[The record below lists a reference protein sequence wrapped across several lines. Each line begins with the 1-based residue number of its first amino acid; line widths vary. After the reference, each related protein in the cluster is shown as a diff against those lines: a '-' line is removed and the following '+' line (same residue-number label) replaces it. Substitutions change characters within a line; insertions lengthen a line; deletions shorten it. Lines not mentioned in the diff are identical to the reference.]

1 MRIPEIL
8 WRDSDYVDTKWDHSG
23 NSDDY
28 STLKWGDNNS
38 VSKPTEAELKSK
50 WSAIEQKMCF
60 EQLRIARNKK
70 LSETDW
76 WGASDQTM
84 TQKQKDYR
92 KSLRDLP
99 ASATLSLDEY
109 GVLNDIVWPTKPE

>member
-1 MRIPEIL
+1 MVELFIDGGSFMWPIL
-8 WRDSDYVDTKWDHSG
+8 GIFIVGLVFVGERLMHLI
-23 NSDDY
+23 

-92 KSLRDLP
+92 K
-99 ASATLSLDEY
+99 
-109 GVLNDIVWPTKPE
+109 